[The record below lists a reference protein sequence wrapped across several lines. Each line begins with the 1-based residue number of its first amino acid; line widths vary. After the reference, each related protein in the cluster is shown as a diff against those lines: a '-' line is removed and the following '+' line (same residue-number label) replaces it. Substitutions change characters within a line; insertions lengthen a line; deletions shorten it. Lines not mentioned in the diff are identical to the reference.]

1 MAVEKP
7 MGIKIDFSR
16 AEVTNLASLQE
27 VVGIGDTT
35 QAINEEIVQVI
46 KGTSVISIV
55 RNYP

>member
-1 MAVEKP
+1 